1 MSSSD
6 EEVAS
11 PQLGASSSKDPVTP
25 LESESDDDDVVIKK
39 SRKNKRPRDAS
50 CSKDR
55 QPVTPDASES
65 DEDSS
70 SLVSLLFTG
79 IDTTLRAALVT
90 LIALYGLL
98 L

>member
-25 LESESDDDDVVIKK
+25 LDSESDDDDFVIKK
-39 SRKNKRPRDAS
+39 LRNNKRPRDAS

-65 DEDSS
+65 DDGEKRKPECTSVPEFCGIESS
-70 SLVSLLFTG
+70 R
-79 IDTTLRAALVT
+79 LRRE
-90 LIALYGLL
+90 
-98 L
+98 

>member
-11 PQLGASSSKDPVTP
+11 PQLGASNSKDHLPVA
-25 LESESDDDDVVIKK
+25 LMLSESDDDDFVIKK
-39 SRKNKRPRDAS
+39 LRNNKRPRDAS

-65 DEDSS
+65 DDGEKRKPESTSVPEFCGIESS
-70 SLVSLLFTG
+70 R
-79 IDTTLRAALVT
+79 LRRE
-90 LIALYGLL
+90 
-98 L
+98 